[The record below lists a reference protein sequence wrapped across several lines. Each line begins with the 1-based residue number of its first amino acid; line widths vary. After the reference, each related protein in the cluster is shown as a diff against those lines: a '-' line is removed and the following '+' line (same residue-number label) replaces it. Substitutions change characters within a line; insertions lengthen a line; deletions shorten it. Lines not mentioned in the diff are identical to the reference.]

1 MKTVIIIYLLL
12 GIFLSFFGSLA
23 KSTNSEIRLTQFDAS
38 KYFKLRKTLFNITLR
53 TVSTL
58 LYPIYYYDYFFNK
71 KIIFADER
79 IPIFKEDGKLYF
91 HKMGGVGEIH
101 CKICNYSEDIISFT
115 HGYGRP
121 PDSRRCHSGGYQC
134 EDCGK
139 FNTINGFEGEKD
151 IVKNCDCGG
160 KLHNDKP
167 LFCPSC
173 KSQSVGYSLRYL
185 T

>member
-1 MKTVIIIYLLL
+1 M
-12 GIFLSFFGSLA
+12 
-23 KSTNSEIRLTQFDAS
+23 TNS
-38 KYFKLRKTLFNITLR
+38 
-53 TVSTL
+53 
-58 LYPIYYYDYFFNK
+58 K
-71 KIIFADER
+71 KIFADER
-79 IPIFKEDGKLYF
+79 IPVFKEDGKLYF

-151 IVKNCDCGG
+151 IVKIVIA
-160 KLHNDKP
+160 
-167 LFCPSC
+167 
-173 KSQSVGYSLRYL
+173 VGNYIMTNPCFVQVANLKVL
-185 T
+185 ATV